1 MNMSIHVNRSI
12 SLLCRFSLQEGW
24 GLRLHNHEVL
34 KKKLKGKNKD
44 ENLEDVKMYLII
56 TGKSKSSDTGA
67 SKNIFTFTAS
77 ATENI
82 NSIRNGNYFG
92 AFGTRTSRNNGW

>member
-1 MNMSIHVNRSI
+1 M
-12 SLLCRFSLQEGW
+12 CRFSLQEGW

-44 ENLEDVKMYLII
+44 ENLEDVNKYLII
-56 TGKSKSSDTGA
+56 TGNLKSRDAST

-92 AFGTRTSRNNGW
+92 AFGTRTSRNNGGWVAFS